1 MMYKISGGKQ
11 LKECLKTAL
20 EYNLSVLISG
30 PPGCGKSE
38 ITAQAAAELG
48 MPIDELRLYLMEPGE
63 AKGLPDIRDDA
74 TYWTRPNW
82 LPLPVD
88 GKRVLFFDDIHLAS
102 EQLQSPLFE
111 LLLCRRLH
119 GHEASAETRFV
130 AAGNLSLHSA
140 GASELLAPVM
150 DRFDIAIEFNPTV
163 EDFIQYATSRNVS
176 SKISAFLIAY
186 PEFLYDPDP
195 PTSQKFHSPRSWFN
209 LHKVLSAGFDLNIA
223 VGVVGVNAGTK
234 FIDSYPILGKCIN
247 DLLKSKPESV
257 KDQVV
262 IAAALS
268 RHKPSVKVL
277 DFVAKRLTA
286 EAQMCYVMGEM
297 TFNFDDI
304 YKLADHP
311 TLSRMTDE
319 LLKKMGGK

>member
-1 MMYKISGGKQ
+1 MYKISGGKQ

-20 EYNLSVLISG
+20 EHNLSVLISG

-111 LLLCRRLH
+111 LLLCHRLH
-119 GHEASAETRFV
+119 GHETSDETRFV

-223 VGVVGVNAGTK
+223 VGVVGVNAGAK
-234 FIDSYPILGKCIN
+234 FIDSYPILGKSIN

-268 RHKPSVKVL
+268 RHKPNVKVL

-297 TFNFDDI
+297 TFNFGDI

-311 TLSRMTDE
+311 TLSKITDG
-319 LLKKMGGK
+319 LIKKMEGR

>member
-20 EYNLSVLISG
+20 EHNLSVLISG

-82 LPLPVD
+82 LPLPAD

-111 LLLCRRLH
+111 LLLCHRLH
-119 GHEASAETRFV
+119 GHETSDETRFV

-150 DRFDIAIEFNPTV
+150 DRFDIAIEFNL
-163 EDFIQYATSRNVS
+163 S
-176 SKISAFLIAY
+176 LI
-186 PEFLYDPDP
+186 
-195 PTSQKFHSPRSWFN
+195 H
-209 LHKVLSAGFDLNIA
+209 I
-223 VGVVGVNAGTK
+223 
-234 FIDSYPILGKCIN
+234 
-247 DLLKSKPESV
+247 
-257 KDQVV
+257 
-262 IAAALS
+262 
-268 RHKPSVKVL
+268 
-277 DFVAKRLTA
+277 
-286 EAQMCYVMGEM
+286 
-297 TFNFDDI
+297 
-304 YKLADHP
+304 
-311 TLSRMTDE
+311 
-319 LLKKMGGK
+319 